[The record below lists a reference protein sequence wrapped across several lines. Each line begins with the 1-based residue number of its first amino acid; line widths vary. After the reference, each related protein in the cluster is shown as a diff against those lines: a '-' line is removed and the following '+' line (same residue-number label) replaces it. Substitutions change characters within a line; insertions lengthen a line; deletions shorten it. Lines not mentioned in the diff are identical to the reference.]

1 MLLDKIEG
9 SISKRMKYLVGG
21 VISSLPCGEE
31 AYQNMHRYA
40 KLLEANKPKIKYD
53 KSTYIEEMH
62 TKWLQ

>member
-1 MLLDKIEG
+1 
-9 SISKRMKYLVGG
+9 MKYLVGG